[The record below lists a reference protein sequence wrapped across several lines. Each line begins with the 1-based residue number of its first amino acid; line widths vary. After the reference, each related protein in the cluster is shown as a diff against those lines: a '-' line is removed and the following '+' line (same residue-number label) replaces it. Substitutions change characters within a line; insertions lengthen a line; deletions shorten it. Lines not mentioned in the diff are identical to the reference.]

1 MNEHILVDLLSLSRF
16 KTNLYADLNNSG
28 STSAGMQTQI
38 NDLKDRII
46 ALEIAGGAE
55 VTANPFAVTF
65 GNLTGLN
72 VNAIWNSEE
81 ARLEF

>member
-28 STSAGMQTQI
+28 STSEGMQTQI